1 MKRIL
6 LFSDSHGNR
15 GAVAKIFE
23 RIDEFDKIV
32 FAGDGDMDI
41 EDYFYSYP
49 DKIIAVK
56 GNCDFGSVLPEQAEF
71 SIGGINIFVAH
82 GHRYGAKYGCESL
95 LAEAMARGA
104 QAVLYGHTHRPKI
117 DCKYGITLVNAG
129 ALSDRNSNLSSFAEI
144 EIIEGNIFAQI
155 VKML

>member
-49 DKIIAVK
+49 KLNFQLAV
-56 GNCDFGSVLPEQAEF
+56 
-71 SIGGINIFVAH
+71 
-82 GHRYGAKYGCESL
+82 
-95 LAEAMARGA
+95 
-104 QAVLYGHTHRPKI
+104 
-117 DCKYGITLVNAG
+117 
-129 ALSDRNSNLSSFAEI
+129 
-144 EIIEGNIFAQI
+144 
-155 VKML
+155 